1 MDEYVEIRAT
11 VTDKWGNVE
20 SVYAGVQPV
29 WAWEIDRCEAW
40 RKMMR
45 KLLLSDRTSE
55 PAGWR
60 VVFDATPEAE
70 VHI

>member
-11 VTDKWGNVE
+11 LTDKWGNVE
-20 SVYAGVQPV
+20 VVRAGAQPD
-29 WAWEIDRCEAW
+29 WAWELDRCEAW

-45 KLLLSDRTSE
+45 KLLLADRTTE

-60 VVFDATPEAE
+60 VVFDAVPEVEAN
-70 VHI
+70 I